1 MKSRLKEITIIKGA
15 DRNEEIKIPGMS
27 PAEFG
32 SYVILLIGDNQERF
46 VHCYVP
52 QIRRLKSFHTLA
64 FSCPWGKKFL

>member
-32 SYVILLIGDNQERF
+32 SYVILLIGDN
-46 VHCYVP
+46 
-52 QIRRLKSFHTLA
+52 
-64 FSCPWGKKFL
+64 